1 MRDRYKFMN
10 EIINLWPLLGIV
22 IITLGFVLRINPML
36 SIILSAL
43 VTTLAAKML
52 PIQTLSVIGEGFL
65 KTRNLSILV
74 LLPLAMVGLIE
85 RHGMREK
92 AQMIIG
98 NFTSMTVSK
107 LLVLYLFLR
116 QVTAS
121 FGLNS
126 LGGHPQM
133 VRPILAPMAD
143 KLISEKYHSDES
155 SRDTVKA
162 LAAATDNIGLFFG
175 EDIFVA
181 FGAVALM
188 ATFLQDNHIK
198 VEMLN
203 IALWGIPTAIFA
215 LLIHGFMICYW
226 ERKIAQVA
234 PNKGV
239 QND

>member
-1 MRDRYKFMN
+1 MN
-10 EIINLWPLLGIV
+10 EIISLWPLLGIV
-22 IITLGFVLRINPML
+22 IITLGFILRINPML
-36 SIILSAL
+36 SIILSAI

-52 PIQTLSVIGEGFL
+52 PLQTLSVIGDGFL

-92 AQMIIG
+92 AQMIIS

-143 KLISEKYHSDES
+143 KLVSEKYHSGEE
-155 SRDTVKA
+155 SRDKIKA

-226 ERKIAQVA
+226 ERQIAKATPCQGA
-234 PNKGV
+234 T
-239 QND
+239 ND

>member
-22 IITLGFVLRINPML
+22 IITLGINPML

>member
-1 MRDRYKFMN
+1 MN
-10 EIINLWPLLGIV
+10 EITSLWPLLGIV
-22 IITLGFVLRINPML
+22 IITLGFILRINPML
-36 SIILSAL
+36 SIILSAI

-52 PIQTLSVIGEGFL
+52 PLQTLSVIGEGFL

-92 AQMIIG
+92 AQMIIS

-143 KLISEKYHSDES
+143 KLVSEKYHSSEE
-155 SRDTVKA
+155 SRDKIKA

-226 ERKIAQVA
+226 ERQIAKTTPCQGA
-234 PNKGV
+234 T
-239 QND
+239 ND